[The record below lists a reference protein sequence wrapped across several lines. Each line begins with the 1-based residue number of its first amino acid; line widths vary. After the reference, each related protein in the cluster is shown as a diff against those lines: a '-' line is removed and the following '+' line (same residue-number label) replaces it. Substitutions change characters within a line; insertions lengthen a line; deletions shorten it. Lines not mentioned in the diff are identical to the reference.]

1 MMKKQ
6 YDCPEF
12 NPSLF
17 LEDDVILASNNDGS
31 AINSDEWD
39 NKTSGGFD
47 L

>member
-17 LEDDVILASNNDGS
+17 QEQDVVLTSDGT
-31 AINSDEWD
+31 AYGSDEWD

>member
-12 NPSLF
+12 IPSLF
-17 LEDDVILASNNDGS
+17 REDDVMLASNND